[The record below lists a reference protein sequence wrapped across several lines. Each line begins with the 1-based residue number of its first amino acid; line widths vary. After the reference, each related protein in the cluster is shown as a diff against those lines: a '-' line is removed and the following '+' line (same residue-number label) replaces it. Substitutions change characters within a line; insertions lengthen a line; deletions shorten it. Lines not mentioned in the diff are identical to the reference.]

1 MKKENIKSDESVK
14 AGLKIEANK
23 NSSDVNK
30 DVTDDRNEE
39 NDDADISATEL
50 ELLDESGKEETD
62 DEQLKTGDLDNTD
75 EDGELLNESSF
86 GKDKTGRD
94 LDVPGSE
101 DDDDME
107 DIGEEDEENNP
118 YSLSDNSD

>member
-86 GKDKTGRD
+86 GKDNTGRD

>member
-14 AGLKIEANK
+14 TGLKIEANE
-23 NSSDVNK
+23 NTSDVNK
-30 DVTDDRNEE
+30 DAVDDRNKE

-50 ELLDESGKEETD
+50 ELLDASGKEETD
-62 DEQLKTGDLDNTD
+62 DEQLKTADLDNTD

-86 GKDKTGRD
+86 GKDNTGRD

>member
-94 LDVPGSE
+94 LDIPGSE

-107 DIGEEDEENNP
+107 DIGEEDEEKNP